1 MAGYDAVLRD
11 YVAEMRVAREKALAW
26 WEALLAKEAALPPA
40 QRPGLPVDLRW
51 PAGPASHPAVIAV
64 YRKYFLLV
72 DELNERGEG
81 PAEEPEADA
90 FESESSWGEEDDEAG
105 EPADATV
112 EPRPLLLDNVV
123 KVDEEVHAFVQML
136 VFNPV
141 GTDPSGRYV

>member
-1 MAGYDAVLRD
+1 MPDYDTVLRD

-26 WEALLAKEAALPPA
+26 WEALLAKEGALAPG
-40 QRPGLPVDLRW
+40 QRRGLPVDLRW

-72 DELNERGEG
+72 DELNERGDS
-81 PAEEPEADA
+81 PADEAGGGAVD
-90 FESESSWGEEDDEAG
+90 SESSWGEDDEAG
-105 EPADATV
+105 QPADTTI